1 MSAEEAGRIARAAA
15 RMRRAGRMPLKV
27 ALPTVAALGA
37 GAAVAVGSIAGSGG
51 TITGCV
57 NTLPDGTTPGTG
69 QFEPYGALRVINPSL
84 EGTDVSNDEWSCAEG
99 EQTITWNQQGP
110 QGPQGEQG
118 PAGSAGA
125 PGAKGSTGAPGT
137 PGSASINGETALTF
151 EASKTTRLLLDASG
165 LTSKGVTLESFG
177 IGIEQP
183 VVVGSGAAKA
193 TVQTFGFVM
202 KRNAVATTLINDE
215 QRGTRINTATFEV
228 DHVGK
233 ASKLAQVEKLEL
245 SEVYI
250 KNIVEKGDTVT
261 VGGVFAKDRMTVGSG
276 NNTVSGKLSTPV
288 ATGWDLTQS
297 KTP

>member
-37 GAAVAVGSIAGSGG
+37 GAAVAVGSISGSGG
-51 TITGCV
+51 TITACE
-57 NTLPDGTTPGTG
+57 NTQPGSTTLEYPA
-69 QFEPYGALRVINPSL
+69 PYGALRIINPSL
-84 EGTDVSNDEWSCAEG
+84 ATGTTEVPAEDYQCLDG
-99 EQTITWNQQGP
+99 EQTVTWNQTGP
-110 QGPQGEQG
+110 QGPPGT
-118 PAGSAGA
+118 PGA
-125 PGAKGSTGAPGT
+125 PGAKGQAGAPGAS
-137 PGSASINGETALTF
+137 GSASINGETALTF
-151 EASKTTRLLLDASG
+151 EASKTTRLLLEASG

-183 VVVGSGAAKA
+183 VVVGAGAGKA
-193 TVQTFGFVM
+193 TVQTFEFVM
-202 KRNAVATTLINDE
+202 KRNTAATTLITDE

-228 DHVGK
+228 DHVSK
-233 ASKLAQVEKLEL
+233 ASNLSQVEKLEL

-276 NNTVSGKLSTPV
+276 NNTVSGKLSAPV
-288 ATGWDLTQS
+288 SGGWDVVQN
-297 KTP
+297 KVP